1 MIMKLLSIKNLVAGY
16 GDIKIIKNLSLEVNQ
31 GEILSI
37 VGANGAGKTT
47 LLKTISGLITP
58 DSGEIIFDGK
68 RIDKLPPHEITD
80 LGIIHVPEGRRI
92 FPFFTVYENLLIGST
107 MPRAIKERKRNL
119 EFIFELLP
127 RLAER
132 KNQTGNTLSGGEQ
145 QMLAIGRALMG
156 MPRILMLDE
165 PSLGLSPLLVSTIF
179 DIISR
184 ISKEGIT
191 VMLVEQNVKQALQ
204 LSQRAYVLEN
214 GMISLEGSSEEVL
227 NNPEVKKAYLGL

>member
-1 MIMKLLSIKNLVAGY
+1 MKLLSIKNLNAGY
-16 GDIKIIKNLSLEVNQ
+16 GDVKIIKNLSLEVHQ

-47 LLKTISGLITP
+47 LLKTISGIITP
-58 DSGEIIFDGK
+58 DSGEITLEGK
-68 RIDKLPPHEITD
+68 RIDRLPAHEITD
-80 LGIIHVPEGRRI
+80 LGIIHVPEGRKI

-107 MPRAIKERKRNL
+107 MPRTIKERKRNL
-119 EFIFELLP
+119 EYIFELLP

-165 PSLGLSPLLVSTIF
+165 PSLGLSPLLVNTIF
-179 DIISR
+179 ELISQ

-191 VMLVEQNVKQALQ
+191 VLLVEQNVKQALK

-214 GMISLEGSSEEVL
+214 GMIALEGSSEEII

>member
-1 MIMKLLSIKNLVAGY
+1 
-16 GDIKIIKNLSLEVNQ
+16 
-31 GEILSI
+31 
-37 VGANGAGKTT
+37 
-47 LLKTISGLITP
+47 
-58 DSGEIIFDGK
+58 K
-68 RIDKLPPHEITD
+68 RIDRLPPHEIAD

-107 MPRAIKERKRNL
+107 MPRAIKERKRNI
-119 EFIFELLP
+119 EYIFELLP

-165 PSLGLSPLLVSTIF
+165 PSLGLSPLLVATIF
-179 DIISR
+179 EIISK